1 MPHAVGYI
9 SDPQCNQCAKPWV
22 GRWDCCRSGCPRLR
36 GKSPG
41 EDASCCLGAFGTS
54 FDASQAMSKAMPP
67 RSQAVVVIDVGEELH
82 TGGPTGGPRTL
93 LDVPTSHCSRRFVM

>member
-1 MPHAVGYI
+1 
-9 SDPQCNQCAKPWV
+9 
-22 GRWDCCRSGCPRLR
+22 
-36 GKSPG
+36 
-41 EDASCCLGAFGTS
+41 
-54 FDASQAMSKAMPP
+54 MSKAMPP